1 MSVFDRRSFLKTSGA
16 GIIPAFIPFHGLFHG
31 HLTPGDN
38 NTRTVKFFGDGE
50 MFEPAEYLQE
60 LQNANAKSIIVKDRY
75 GTGGAVEQ
83 LEKKFAELTGKE
95 KAICFP
101 SGTMANE
108 LAIDVLCGDK
118 TKAFVPE
125 NSHIYRDEA
134 DSAQQIFGNRLMPLG
149 EGHHFFTLEHL
160 KDAISKIDKDEA
172 FKTGAGVL
180 TIENPV
186 RRADGRAVPL
196 EEKKKISEYC
206 KSKQIKMHLDGARIF
221 IASAWTG
228 VPVKEYASYF
238 DTVYVSLYKYFGASG
253 GAVLCGSAEVI
264 DKMALLI
271 KVHGGT
277 IYSNWLNAAMAIH
290 RLDGFEERQKE
301 VIVRSKELIL
311 GLNNIN
317 GLQMSM
323 LDNGTNIHLLKL
335 PKSIDGAKFQ
345 DKLLKE
351 FNIKIG
357 RPDEQNELKMTMN
370 ETLLYMDVKD
380 IVDVFRKFI

>member
-1 MSVFDRRSFLKTSGA
+1 MSVFRPPFLPKTSGA

-134 DSAQQIFGNRLMPLG
+134 DSAQQNIR
-149 EGHHFFTLEHL
+149 
-160 KDAISKIDKDEA
+160 KQVDAI
-172 FKTGAGVL
+172 G
-180 TIENPV
+180 
-186 RRADGRAVPL
+186 
-196 EEKKKISEYC
+196 
-206 KSKQIKMHLDGARIF
+206 
-221 IASAWTG
+221 
-228 VPVKEYASYF
+228 
-238 DTVYVSLYKYFGASG
+238 
-253 GAVLCGSAEVI
+253 
-264 DKMALLI
+264 
-271 KVHGGT
+271 
-277 IYSNWLNAAMAIH
+277 
-290 RLDGFEERQKE
+290 
-301 VIVRSKELIL
+301 
-311 GLNNIN
+311 
-317 GLQMSM
+317 
-323 LDNGTNIHLLKL
+323 
-335 PKSIDGAKFQ
+335 
-345 DKLLKE
+345 
-351 FNIKIG
+351 
-357 RPDEQNELKMTMN
+357 
-370 ETLLYMDVKD
+370 
-380 IVDVFRKFI
+380 